1 MDYSKNKCEYDAT
14 NNLAYSYSTENNSP
28 YLGIQL
34 LSQNQ
39 ATPFAI
45 DNVAGGGSGGVDV
58 SSGFSK
64 SEKYTVLSNYN
75 PIAGNVG
82 IEGNDI
88 LSSLSYGPFSLTKD
102 SSLVVAFAIS
112 AADSLTELRSLSEE
126 IKTIYIRDRL
136 DQFTVN
142 RTPPKTYSFQSKVF
156 PNPSKGL
163 VTIEITLEND
173 GEIEVIMHN
182 SLGQEVLTIQQSGYY
197 DYNAITFDSNNF
209 GQGVYFLTIK
219 ADLQEAGYQVYCL
232 RGNHEQM
239 ILDVLRRW
247 PLQLK
252 AFLKKYGSADLL
264 NKEGRLR
271 SKVFDFLQECLYYI
285 ELDDYYL
292 VHAGFDF
299 KAEKPLKSFS
309 KMLSI
314 RKYTPDYEKI
324 NFKKIVH
331 GHYRHSLSYIERQ
344 VLENKMVLPIDNG
357 CSSKKIKDQG
367 NLICLN
373 LDTLEITTQRNI
385 ESSTKALFK

>member
-1 MDYSKNKCEYDAT
+1 MPKHLYISA
-14 NNLAYSYSTENNSP
+14 
-28 YLGIQL
+28 Q
-34 LSQNQ
+34 
-39 ATPFAI
+39 
-45 DNVAGGGSGGVDV
+45 
-58 SSGFSK
+58 
-64 SEKYTVLSNYN
+64 
-75 PIAGNVG
+75 
-82 IEGNDI
+82 
-88 LSSLSYGPFSLTKD
+88 KD
-102 SSLVVAFAIS
+102 GRRFAIS
-112 AADSLTELRSLSEE
+112 DIHGCNKTFEALLTKIDLQPKDQLFLLGDFVNRGNDSIGV
-126 IKTIYIRDRL
+126 IKTIL
-136 DQFTVN
+136 N
-142 RTPPKTYSFQSKVF
+142 
-156 PNPSKGL
+156 
-163 VTIEITLEND
+163 
-173 GEIEVIMHN
+173 
-182 SLGQEVLTIQQSGYY
+182 
-197 DYNAITFDSNNF
+197 
-209 GQGVYFLTIK
+209 
-219 ADLQEAGYQVYCL
+219 LQEAGYQVYCL

-385 ESSTKALFK
+385 ESSTKAFFK